1 MRKITLTA
9 AVIGAAVVTALST
22 PGVAA
27 AITPSGSAA
36 DVVKALQ
43 DQGYSVQFNG
53 TVLGPLARCS
63 VTGVHGLVVMMMPDG
78 SLIMQMDPSN
88 PGDVFVDVSC
98 PSSNN

>member
-1 MRKITLTA
+1 MKMTTLTA
-9 AVIGAAVVTALST
+9 VVGAVMIAAVATAGAA
-22 PGVAA
+22 AA
-27 AITPSGSAA
+27 VPPSGSAA

-53 TVLGPLARCS
+53 SVIGPLSRCA

-78 SLIMQMDPSN
+78 SLMMQMDPSN

>member
-1 MRKITLTA
+1 MKKTTLTVA
-9 AVIGAAVVTALST
+9 AIAATMIAALAT

-27 AITPSGSAA
+27 AIPPSGTAA

-53 TVLGPLARCS
+53 SVIGPLSRCA
-63 VTGVHGLVVMMMPDG
+63 VNGVHGLVVMMMPDG
-78 SLIMQMDPSN
+78 SLMMQMDPSN